1 MKKLMLALC
10 LVGFSTS
17 ALAEKV
23 LCVDTKHK
31 AHHVEFIADTLDFVY
46 VDGVEYTYKSEEPDG
61 KLVTYENGNTVMKFV
76 IDPNNRDW
84 FQLFK
89 IALPQKK
96 NDPAGLMFHALCDN
110 KHAIVE
116 EQPPVLINFK

>member
-1 MKKLMLALC
+1 MKKLLLALC
-10 LVGFSTS
+10 ITTFSTS

-23 LCVDTKHK
+23 LCVDKKHK

-46 VDGVEYTYKSEEPDG
+46 VDGVEYTYDSELPNG
-61 KLVTYENGNTVMKFV
+61 TLVTYMNDKSIMKFV
-76 IDPNNRDW
+76 IDPKNRDW

-89 IALPQKK
+89 VDVTK
-96 NDPAGLMFHALCDN
+96 NGKEPKVDFHALCDN